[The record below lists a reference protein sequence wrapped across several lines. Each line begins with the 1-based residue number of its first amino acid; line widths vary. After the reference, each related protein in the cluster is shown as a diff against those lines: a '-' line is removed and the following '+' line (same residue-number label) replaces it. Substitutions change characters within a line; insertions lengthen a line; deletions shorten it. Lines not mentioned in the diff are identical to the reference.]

1 MLIEL
6 QGFVYA
12 ISGLAVLL
20 TYRPPPPAIR
30 RAGELREILLEVDY
44 FGIILLAGSLASCA

>member
-6 QGFVYA
+6 QGIVYA

-20 TYRPPPPAIR
+20 AYRPPPPAIR